1 MSEPDESSVDLPP
14 SSLSHKELRMICL
27 DNDLPISGTK
37 SVLIERLLDAGVP
50 WEELGLESE
59 KNLEVKVNE
68 AEIVENTIG
77 PPIPTEGIPKGWTIE
92 QWNHY
97 GQQWLDNLPE
107 QSESIDEEL
116 EELILEESEPVKEI
130 KVIEKEIKAEVEGKI
145 VEEDGVE
152 EEIFEAEII
161 EESNIVPSTKN
172 IKEKIE
178 KDLVKTISN
187 PKLLFSFLIVGLLI
201 GSLFWYVYS
210 QPEPFTADKLR
221 YGSSMSFSISD
232 GNLLIEGDELVEQ
245 IAKQLDAEDKM
256 CGKIEVDY
264 VGTGSV
270 TVTKGD
276 SIEIANQ
283 PDDSKLGAVQKT
295 GPFGEE
301 WLTLEQ
307 RYDYNFDDVDIATN
321 TPIAGKCSSTTLGN
335 LNNNLAQIS
344 VDSWTEIRNQ
354 ELLRSDIG
362 YEFEGGDLGSIR
374 GKTVTYGVENFG
386 EVLQNLIPGI
396 ALAFAPIEL
405 DKLLDGAFLSE
416 GVSGEKW
423 NWNWTVAGTDDV
435 GGKETWK
442 IYLENTEVSNRC
454 FGSAKINLWASK
466 DSPWPVKQ
474 YVDLKISNFDEDR
487 TSCSKSLLEQVGTTF
502 FDIEIPQGKF
512 NLQMLMMETSF
523 TPGGD
528 LVDWK
533 ETYSN
538 RPAPGQGHLTP
549 TNDWNNDNE
558 VHMPDNSEVR
568 KYTIEDTMSCVNET
582 IPNSDLITKLDSGG
596 YIWRAIDD
604 RSNSAMTYWNFSW
617 VDPADQSGWSLIE
630 IRESINGSDYC
641 EIDDSGLYDS
651 QSIAH
656 NSDSISITNSL
667 AELENRILNSN
678 KFPELSGP
686 NGIIATNGEL
696 TGETKVGY
704 LVITP
709 SDDFNEVL
717 DLINRD
723 EGAVSFDLH
732 RSYQEDGWD
741 ISVELLVDAT
751 NGRIIGWTESS
762 TQNIE

>member
-1 MSEPDESSVDLPP
+1 MADQEKPGVELPP
-14 SSLSHKELRMICL
+14 SSLSHKDLRMLCL
-27 DNDLPISGTK
+27 DNDLSISGKK
-37 SVLIERLLDAGVP
+37 SVLVERLLDAGVS
-50 WEELGLESE
+50 WEDLGLESE
-59 KNLEVKVNE
+59 EEHLE
-68 AEIVENTIG
+68 
-77 PPIPTEGIPKGWTIE
+77 
-92 QWNHY
+92 Q
-97 GQQWLDNLPE
+97 
-107 QSESIDEEL
+107 
-116 EELILEESEPVKEI
+116 EELILEESEPMD
-130 KVIEKEIKAEVEGKI
+130 
-145 VEEDGVE
+145 VEEPIEELVAEIEESEPMGVE
-152 EEIFEAEII
+152 EPIEEDEIFEAEII
-161 EESNIVPSTKN
+161 EEIKPASTTK
-172 IKEKIE
+172 ITKEE
-178 KDLVKTISN
+178 SQKDFFKTLLT
-187 PKLLFSFLIVGLLI
+187 PKALLSFIIVGLLI

-221 YGSSMSFSISD
+221 YGDSMTFSISN
-232 GNLLIEGDELVEQ
+232 GNLLIEGEELVEQ
-245 IAKQLDAEDKM
+245 IAHQLNAEDKM

-270 TVTKGD
+270 TVTEGG

-283 PDDSKLGAVQKT
+283 PDDSKLGAVQKK
-295 GPFGEE
+295 GSFGET

-307 RYDYNFDDVDIATN
+307 RYEYNFDDVDIATN
-321 TPIAGKCSSTTLGN
+321 TPIANKCSSTTLGN
-335 LNNNLAQIS
+335 LNDNQAQIS

-362 YEFEGGDLGSIR
+362 YEFQGGDLGSIR
-374 GKTVTYGVENFG
+374 GKTVTYGLDNFG

-405 DKLLDGAFLSE
+405 DKLLEGAFLSE

-423 NWNWTVAGTDDV
+423 NWNWTVAGTDEV

-442 IYLENTEVSNRC
+442 IYLENTEVSERC

-487 TSCSKSLLEQVGTTF
+487 TSCSKSLLEQVGTTL
-502 FDIEIPQGKF
+502 FDIEIPQGRF
-512 NLQMLMMETSF
+512 NLEMMLMETSF
-523 TPGGD
+523 TSGGD

-549 TNDWNNDNE
+549 THNWKNNNE
-558 VHMPDNSEVR
+558 IHMPDNSELR
-568 KYTIEDTMSCVNET
+568 EYTIEETIKCVNET
-582 IPNSDLITKLDSGG
+582 IPNSDLITKLDAGA

-604 RSNSAMTYWNFSW
+604 RSNSAMTYWNLSW
-617 VDPADQSGWSLIE
+617 VDPADQSGWALIE
-630 IRESINGSDYC
+630 IRDTIEGEDYC
-641 EIDDSGLYDS
+641 EIDGSGIYES

-667 AELENRILNSN
+667 TELETRILDSN
-678 KFPELSGP
+678 KFPELSGT

-696 TGETKVGY
+696 SSETQIGY
-704 LVITP
+704 LVLTP
-709 SDDFNEVL
+709 NDDLNEIL

-723 EGAVSFDLH
+723 DGAVSFDLQ
-732 RSYQEDGWD
+732 RNYEQDGWD
-741 ISVELLVDAT
+741 VSVELLVDAT
-751 NGRIIGWTESS
+751 NGRIIGWTQSS

>member
-1 MSEPDESSVDLPP
+1 MADQEKPSVELPP
-14 SSLSHKELRMICL
+14 SSLSHKDLRMLCL
-27 DNDLPISGTK
+27 DNDLSISGKK
-37 SVLIERLLDAGVP
+37 SVLVERLLDAGVS
-50 WEELGLESE
+50 WDDLGLESNE
-59 KNLEVKVNE
+59 EHLE
-68 AEIVENTIG
+68 
-77 PPIPTEGIPKGWTIE
+77 
-92 QWNHY
+92 Q
-97 GQQWLDNLPE
+97 
-107 QSESIDEEL
+107 
-116 EELILEESEPVKEI
+116 EELILEESEPLDIEEPIEEKVEETEELITEI
-130 KVIEKEIKAEVEGKI
+130 EEKAE
-145 VEEDGVE
+145 D

-161 EESNIVPSTKN
+161 EEIKPVLTTKI
-172 IKEKIE
+172 IKEETK
-178 KDLVKTISN
+178 KDFLNTFLT
-187 PKLLFSFLIVGLLI
+187 PKALLSFIIVGLLI

-221 YGSSMSFSISD
+221 YGDSMTFSISN
-232 GNLLIEGDELVEQ
+232 GNLLIEGEELVEQ
-245 IAKQLDAEDKM
+245 IAHQLNAEDKM

-270 TVTKGD
+270 TVTEGG

-283 PDDSKLGAVQKT
+283 PDDSKLGAVQKE
-295 GPFGEE
+295 GPFGET

-307 RYDYNFDDVDIATN
+307 LYEYNFDDVDIATN
-321 TPIAGKCSSTTLGN
+321 TPIANKCSSTTLGN
-335 LNNNLAQIS
+335 LNDNQAQIS

-362 YEFEGGDLGSIR
+362 YEFQGGDLGSIR
-374 GKTVTYGVENFG
+374 GKTVTYGLDNFG

-405 DKLLDGAFLSE
+405 DKLLEGAFLSE

-423 NWNWTVAGTDDV
+423 NWNWTVAGTDEV

-442 IYLENTEVSNRC
+442 IYLENTEVSERC

-487 TSCSKSLLEQVGTTF
+487 TSCSKSLLEQVGTTL
-502 FDIEIPQGKF
+502 FDIEIPQGRF
-512 NLQMLMMETSF
+512 NLEMMLMETSF
-523 TPGGD
+523 TSGGD

-549 TNDWNNDNE
+549 THNWKNNNE
-558 VHMPDNSEVR
+558 IHMPDNSELR
-568 KYTIEDTMSCVNET
+568 EYTIEETIKCVNET
-582 IPNSDLITKLDSGG
+582 IPNSDLITKLDAGA

-604 RSNSAMTYWNFSW
+604 RSNSAMTYWNLSW
-617 VDPADQSGWSLIE
+617 VDPADQSGWALVE
-630 IRESINGSDYC
+630 IRETIEGGDYC
-641 EIDDSGLYDS
+641 EIDNSGIYES

-678 KFPELSGP
+678 KFPELSGVD
-686 NGIIATNGEL
+686 GIIATNGEL
-696 TGETKVGY
+696 SGETQIGY
-704 LVITP
+704 LVLTP
-709 SDDFNEVL
+709 SDDLNEIL

-723 EGAVSFDLH
+723 DGAVSFDLQ
-732 RSYQEDGWD
+732 RNYEQDGWD
-741 ISVELLVDAT
+741 VSVELLVDAT
-751 NGRIIGWTESS
+751 NGRIIGWTQSS

>member
-1 MSEPDESSVDLPP
+1 MADQEKPGVELPP
-14 SSLSHKELRMICL
+14 SSLSHKDLRMLCL
-27 DNDLPISGTK
+27 DNDLSISGKK
-37 SVLIERLLDAGVP
+37 SVLVERLLDAGVS
-50 WEELGLESE
+50 WEDLGLDLESE
-59 KNLEVKVNE
+59 EEHLE
-68 AEIVENTIG
+68 
-77 PPIPTEGIPKGWTIE
+77 
-92 QWNHY
+92 Q
-97 GQQWLDNLPE
+97 
-107 QSESIDEEL
+107 
-116 EELILEESEPVKEI
+116 EELILEESEPMD
-130 KVIEKEIKAEVEGKI
+130 
-145 VEEDGVE
+145 VEEPIEELVAEIEESEPMGVE
-152 EEIFEAEII
+152 EPIEEDEIFEAEII
-161 EESNIVPSTKN
+161 EEIKPASTTK
-172 IKEKIE
+172 ITKEDSQ
-178 KDLVKTISN
+178 KDFFKTLLT
-187 PKLLFSFLIVGLLI
+187 PKALLSFIIVGLLI

-221 YGSSMSFSISD
+221 YGDSMTFSISN
-232 GNLLIEGDELVEQ
+232 GNLLIEGEELVEQ
-245 IAKQLDAEDKM
+245 IAHQLNAEDKM

-270 TVTKGD
+270 TVTEGG

-283 PDDSKLGAVQKT
+283 PDDSKLGAVQKK
-295 GPFGEE
+295 GSFGET

-307 RYDYNFDDVDIATN
+307 RYEYNFDDVDIATN
-321 TPIAGKCSSTTLGN
+321 TPIANKCSSTTLGN
-335 LNNNLAQIS
+335 LNDNQAQIS

-362 YEFEGGDLGSIR
+362 YEFQGGDLGSIR
-374 GKTVTYGVENFG
+374 GKTVTYGLDNFG

-405 DKLLDGAFLSE
+405 DKLLEGAFLSE

-423 NWNWTVAGTDDV
+423 NWNWTVAGTDEV

-442 IYLENTEVSNRC
+442 IYLENTEVSERC

-487 TSCSKSLLEQVGTTF
+487 TSCSKSLLEQVGTTL
-502 FDIEIPQGKF
+502 FDIEIPQGRF
-512 NLQMLMMETSF
+512 NLEMMLMETSF
-523 TPGGD
+523 TSGGD

-549 TNDWNNDNE
+549 THNWKNNNE
-558 VHMPDNSEVR
+558 IHMPDNSELR
-568 KYTIEDTMSCVNET
+568 EYTIEETIKCVNET
-582 IPNSDLITKLDSGG
+582 IPNSDLITKLDAGA

-604 RSNSAMTYWNFSW
+604 RSNSAMTYWNLSW
-617 VDPADQSGWSLIE
+617 VDPADQSGWALIE
-630 IRESINGSDYC
+630 IRDTIEGEDYC
-641 EIDDSGLYDS
+641 EIDGSGIYES

-667 AELENRILNSN
+667 TELETRILDSN
-678 KFPELSGP
+678 KFPELSGT

-696 TGETKVGY
+696 SSETQIGY
-704 LVITP
+704 LVLTP
-709 SDDFNEVL
+709 NDDLNEIL

-723 EGAVSFDLH
+723 DGAVSFDLQ
-732 RSYQEDGWD
+732 RNYEQDGWD
-741 ISVELLVDAT
+741 VSVELLVDAT
-751 NGRIIGWTESS
+751 NGRIIGWTQSS

>member
-1 MSEPDESSVDLPP
+1 MADQEKPGVELPP
-14 SSLSHKELRMICL
+14 SSLSHKDLRMLCL
-27 DNDLPISGTK
+27 DNDLSISGKK
-37 SVLIERLLDAGVP
+37 SVLVERLLDAGVS
-50 WEELGLESE
+50 WEDLGLESE
-59 KNLEVKVNE
+59 EEHLE
-68 AEIVENTIG
+68 
-77 PPIPTEGIPKGWTIE
+77 
-92 QWNHY
+92 Q
-97 GQQWLDNLPE
+97 
-107 QSESIDEEL
+107 
-116 EELILEESEPVKEI
+116 EELILEESEPMD
-130 KVIEKEIKAEVEGKI
+130 
-145 VEEDGVE
+145 VEEPIEELVAEIEESEPMDVE
-152 EEIFEAEII
+152 EPIEEDEIFEAEII
-161 EESNIVPSTKN
+161 EEIKPASTT
-172 IKEKIE
+172 KITKQDSQ
-178 KDLVKTISN
+178 KDFFKTLLT
-187 PKLLFSFLIVGLLI
+187 PKALLSFIIVGLLI

-221 YGSSMSFSISD
+221 YGDSMTFSISN
-232 GNLLIEGDELVEQ
+232 GNLLIEGEELVEQ
-245 IAKQLDAEDKM
+245 IAHQLNAEDKM

-270 TVTKGD
+270 TVTEGG

-283 PDDSKLGAVQKT
+283 PDDSKLGAVQKK
-295 GPFGEE
+295 GSFGET

-307 RYDYNFDDVDIATN
+307 RYEYNFDDVDIATN
-321 TPIAGKCSSTTLGN
+321 TPIANKCSSTTLGN
-335 LNNNLAQIS
+335 LNDNQAQIS

-362 YEFEGGDLGSIR
+362 YEFQGGDLGSIR
-374 GKTVTYGVENFG
+374 GKTVTYGLDNFG

-405 DKLLDGAFLSE
+405 DKLLEGAFLSE

-423 NWNWTVAGTDDV
+423 NWNWTVAGTDEV

-442 IYLENTEVSNRC
+442 IYLENTEVSERC

-487 TSCSKSLLEQVGTTF
+487 TSCSKSLLEQVGTTL
-502 FDIEIPQGKF
+502 FDIEIPQGRF
-512 NLQMLMMETSF
+512 NLEMMLMETSF
-523 TPGGD
+523 TSGGD

-549 TNDWNNDNE
+549 THNWKNNNE
-558 VHMPDNSEVR
+558 IHMPDNSELR
-568 KYTIEDTMSCVNET
+568 EYTIEETIKCVNET
-582 IPNSDLITKLDSGG
+582 IPNSDLITKLDAGA

-604 RSNSAMTYWNFSW
+604 RSNSAMTYWNLSW
-617 VDPADQSGWSLIE
+617 VDPEDQSGWALIE
-630 IRESINGSDYC
+630 IRDTIEGEDYC
-641 EIDDSGLYDS
+641 EIDGSGIYES

-667 AELENRILNSN
+667 TELETRILDSN
-678 KFPELSGP
+678 KFPELSGT

-696 TGETKVGY
+696 SSETQIGY
-704 LVITP
+704 LVLTP
-709 SDDFNEVL
+709 NDDLNEIL

-723 EGAVSFDLH
+723 DGAVSFDLQ
-732 RSYQEDGWD
+732 RNYEQDGWD
-741 ISVELLVDAT
+741 VSVELLVDAT
-751 NGRIIGWTESS
+751 NGRIIGWTQSS

>member
-1 MSEPDESSVDLPP
+1 MSEHDKSSVELPP
-14 SSLSHKELRMICL
+14 SSLSHKELRMLCL
-27 DNDLPISGTK
+27 DNDLSISGKK
-37 SVLIERLLDAGVP
+37 SLLIERLLDAGIS
-50 WEELGLESE
+50 WDELGLESLDDVE
-59 KNLEVKVNE
+59 EVLEE
-68 AEIVENTIG
+68 
-77 PPIPTEGIPKGWTIE
+77 
-92 QWNHY
+92 
-97 GQQWLDNLPE
+97 D
-107 QSESIDEEL
+107 
-116 EELILEESEPVKEI
+116 ELILEESEIME
-130 KVIEKEIKAEVEGKI
+130 EKAEI
-145 VEEDGVE
+145 VEEKAEIVE
-152 EEIFEAEII
+152 EKAEIVEEKAEIVEEIFEAEILG
-161 EESNIVPSTKN
+161 ESNVMTSTK
-172 IKEKIE
+172 ISKEGIE
-178 KDLVKTISN
+178 KNLIKTLSN
-187 PKLLFSFLIVGLLI
+187 PKTLFSIVIVGLLI

-221 YGSSMSFSISD
+221 YGDSMSFSISN

-245 IAKQLDAEDKM
+245 IANQLDAADQM

-270 TVTKGD
+270 TVTEGG

-283 PDDSKLGAVQKT
+283 PDDSKLGTVQKA
-295 GPFGEE
+295 GPFGEN

-307 RYDYNFDDVDIATN
+307 RYEYNFDDVDIATN
-321 TPIAGKCSSTTLGN
+321 TPIANKCSSTTLGN
-335 LNNNLAQIS
+335 LNDNQAQIS

-362 YEFEGGDLGSIR
+362 YEFQGGDLGSIS
-374 GKTVTYGVENFG
+374 GKTVTYGLENFG
-386 EVLQNLIPGI
+386 EVLQNLVPGI

-474 YVDLKISNFDEDR
+474 FVDLKISNFDEDR

-502 FDIEIPQGKF
+502 FDLEIPQGRF
-512 NLQMLMMETSF
+512 NLQMMLMETSF
-523 TPGGD
+523 TSGGD

-538 RPAPGQGHLTP
+538 RPAPGQGYLTP
-549 TNDWNNDNE
+549 THNWNNDNE
-558 VHMPDNSEVR
+558 VHMPDNSELR
-568 KYTIEDTMSCVNET
+568 EYTIEETITCINET
-582 IPNSDLITKLDSGG
+582 NPTSDLITKLDAGA

-604 RSNSAMTYWNFSW
+604 RTNSAMTYWNFSW
-617 VDPADQSGWSLIE
+617 VDPADISGWALIE
-630 IRESINGSDYC
+630 IRESIDGSDFC
-641 EIDDSGLYDS
+641 EIDDSGLYES

-667 AELENRILNSN
+667 AELENRILDPI
-678 KFPELSGP
+678 KFPELSGS

-696 TGETKVGY
+696 SGDTQIGY

-709 SDDFNEVL
+709 NDDLNEIL

-732 RSYQEDGWD
+732 RSYEQDGWD

-762 TQNIE
+762 SRNTE

>member
-1 MSEPDESSVDLPP
+1 MADQEKPGVELPP
-14 SSLSHKELRMICL
+14 SSLSHKDLRMLCL
-27 DNDLPISGTK
+27 DNDLSISGKK
-37 SVLIERLLDAGVP
+37 SVLVERLLDAGVS
-50 WEELGLESE
+50 WEDLGLESE
-59 KNLEVKVNE
+59 EEHLE
-68 AEIVENTIG
+68 
-77 PPIPTEGIPKGWTIE
+77 
-92 QWNHY
+92 Q
-97 GQQWLDNLPE
+97 
-107 QSESIDEEL
+107 
-116 EELILEESEPVKEI
+116 EELILEESEPMD
-130 KVIEKEIKAEVEGKI
+130 
-145 VEEDGVE
+145 VEEPIEELVAEIEESEPMDVE
-152 EEIFEAEII
+152 EPIEEDEIFEAEII
-161 EESNIVPSTKN
+161 EEIKPASITK
-172 IKEKIE
+172 ITKEDSQ
-178 KDLVKTISN
+178 KDFFKALLT
-187 PKLLFSFLIVGLLI
+187 PKALLSFIIVGLLI

-221 YGSSMSFSISD
+221 YGDSMTFSISN
-232 GNLLIEGDELVEQ
+232 GNLLIEGEELVEQ
-245 IAKQLDAEDKM
+245 IAHQLNAEDKM

-270 TVTKGD
+270 TVTEGG

-283 PDDSKLGAVQKT
+283 PDDSKLGAVQKK
-295 GPFGEE
+295 GSFGET

-307 RYDYNFDDVDIATN
+307 RYEYNFDDVDIATN
-321 TPIAGKCSSTTLGN
+321 TPIANKCSSTTLGN
-335 LNNNLAQIS
+335 LNDNQAQIS

-362 YEFEGGDLGSIR
+362 YEFQGGDLGSIR
-374 GKTVTYGVENFG
+374 GKTVTYGLDNFG

-405 DKLLDGAFLSE
+405 DKLLEGAFLSE

-423 NWNWTVAGTDDV
+423 NWNWTVAGTDEV

-442 IYLENTEVSNRC
+442 IYLENTEVSERC

-487 TSCSKSLLEQVGTTF
+487 TSCSKSLLEQVGTTL
-502 FDIEIPQGKF
+502 FDIEIPQGRF
-512 NLQMLMMETSF
+512 NLEMMLMETSF
-523 TPGGD
+523 TSGGD

-549 TNDWNNDNE
+549 THNWKNNNE
-558 VHMPDNSEVR
+558 LHMPDNSELR
-568 KYTIEDTMSCVNET
+568 EYTIEETIKCVNET
-582 IPNSDLITKLDSGG
+582 IPNSDLITKLDAGA

-604 RSNSAMTYWNFSW
+604 RSNSAMTYWNLSW
-617 VDPADQSGWSLIE
+617 VDPADQSGWALIE
-630 IRESINGSDYC
+630 IRDTIEGGDYC
-641 EIDDSGLYDS
+641 EIDESGIYES

-667 AELENRILNSN
+667 TELETRILDSN
-678 KFPELSGP
+678 KFPELSGT

-696 TGETKVGY
+696 SSETQIGY
-704 LVITP
+704 LVLTP
-709 SDDFNEVL
+709 NDDLNEIL

-723 EGAVSFDLH
+723 DGAVSFDLQ
-732 RSYQEDGWD
+732 RNYEQDGWD
-741 ISVELLVDAT
+741 VSVELLVDAT
-751 NGRIIGWTESS
+751 NGRIIGWTQSS

>member
-1 MSEPDESSVDLPP
+1 MADQEKPGVELPP
-14 SSLSHKELRMICL
+14 SSLSHKDLRMLCL
-27 DNDLPISGTK
+27 DNDLSISGKK
-37 SVLIERLLDAGVP
+37 SVLVERLLDAGVS
-50 WEELGLESE
+50 WEDLGLDLESE
-59 KNLEVKVNE
+59 EEHLE
-68 AEIVENTIG
+68 
-77 PPIPTEGIPKGWTIE
+77 
-92 QWNHY
+92 Q
-97 GQQWLDNLPE
+97 
-107 QSESIDEEL
+107 
-116 EELILEESEPVKEI
+116 EELILEESEPMD
-130 KVIEKEIKAEVEGKI
+130 
-145 VEEDGVE
+145 VEEPIE
-152 EEIFEAEII
+152 EDEIFEAEII
-161 EESNIVPSTKN
+161 EEIKPASTTK
-172 IKEKIE
+172 ITKEDSQ
-178 KDLVKTISN
+178 KDFFKTLLT
-187 PKLLFSFLIVGLLI
+187 PKALLSFIIVGLLI

-221 YGSSMSFSISD
+221 YGDSMTFSISN
-232 GNLLIEGDELVEQ
+232 GNLLIEGEELVEQ
-245 IAKQLDAEDKM
+245 IAHQLNAEDKM

-270 TVTKGD
+270 TVTEGG

-283 PDDSKLGAVQKT
+283 PDDSKLGAVQKK
-295 GPFGEE
+295 GSFGET

-307 RYDYNFDDVDIATN
+307 RYEYNFDDVDIATN
-321 TPIAGKCSSTTLGN
+321 TPIANKCSSTTLGN
-335 LNNNLAQIS
+335 LNDNQAQIS

-362 YEFEGGDLGSIR
+362 YEFQGGDLGSIR
-374 GKTVTYGVENFG
+374 GKTVTYGLDNFG

-405 DKLLDGAFLSE
+405 DKLLEGAFLSE

-423 NWNWTVAGTDDV
+423 NWNWTVAGTDEV

-442 IYLENTEVSNRC
+442 IYLENTEVSERC

-487 TSCSKSLLEQVGTTF
+487 TSCSKSLLEQVGTTL
-502 FDIEIPQGKF
+502 FDIEIPQGRF
-512 NLQMLMMETSF
+512 NLEMMLMETSF
-523 TPGGD
+523 TSGGD

-549 TNDWNNDNE
+549 THNWKNNNE
-558 VHMPDNSEVR
+558 IHMPDNSELR
-568 KYTIEDTMSCVNET
+568 EYTIEETIKCVNET
-582 IPNSDLITKLDSGG
+582 IPNSDLITKLDAGA

-604 RSNSAMTYWNFSW
+604 RSNSAMTYWNLSW
-617 VDPADQSGWSLIE
+617 VDPADQSGWALIE
-630 IRESINGSDYC
+630 IRDTIEGEDYC
-641 EIDDSGLYDS
+641 EIDGSGIYES

-667 AELENRILNSN
+667 TELETRILDSN
-678 KFPELSGP
+678 KFPELSGT

-696 TGETKVGY
+696 SSETQIGY
-704 LVITP
+704 LVLTP
-709 SDDFNEVL
+709 NDDLNEIL

-723 EGAVSFDLH
+723 DGAVSFDLQ
-732 RSYQEDGWD
+732 RNYEQDGWD
-741 ISVELLVDAT
+741 VSVELLVDAT
-751 NGRIIGWTESS
+751 NGRIIGWTQSS

>member
-1 MSEPDESSVDLPP
+1 MADQEKPGVELPP
-14 SSLSHKELRMICL
+14 SSLSHKDLRMLCL
-27 DNDLPISGTK
+27 DNDLSISGKK
-37 SVLIERLLDAGVP
+37 SVLVERLLDAGVS
-50 WEELGLESE
+50 WEDLGLESE
-59 KNLEVKVNE
+59 EEHLE
-68 AEIVENTIG
+68 
-77 PPIPTEGIPKGWTIE
+77 
-92 QWNHY
+92 Q
-97 GQQWLDNLPE
+97 
-107 QSESIDEEL
+107 
-116 EELILEESEPVKEI
+116 EELILEESEPMD
-130 KVIEKEIKAEVEGKI
+130 
-145 VEEDGVE
+145 VEEPIEELVAEIEESEPMDVE
-152 EEIFEAEII
+152 EPIEEDEIFEAEII
-161 EESNIVPSTKN
+161 EEIKPASITK
-172 IKEKIE
+172 ITKEDSQ
-178 KDLVKTISN
+178 KDFFKALLT
-187 PKLLFSFLIVGLLI
+187 PKALLSFIIVGLLI

-221 YGSSMSFSISD
+221 YGDSMTFSISN
-232 GNLLIEGDELVEQ
+232 GNLLIEGEELVEQ
-245 IAKQLDAEDKM
+245 IAHQLNAEDKM

-270 TVTKGD
+270 TVTEGG

-283 PDDSKLGAVQKT
+283 PDDSKLGAVQKK
-295 GPFGEE
+295 GSFGET

-307 RYDYNFDDVDIATN
+307 RYEYNFDDVDIATN
-321 TPIAGKCSSTTLGN
+321 TPIANKCSSTTLGN
-335 LNNNLAQIS
+335 LNDNQAQIS

-362 YEFEGGDLGSIR
+362 YEFQGGDLGSIR
-374 GKTVTYGVENFG
+374 GKTVTYGLDNFG

-405 DKLLDGAFLSE
+405 DKLLEGAFLSE

-423 NWNWTVAGTDDV
+423 NWNWTVAGTDEV

-442 IYLENTEVSNRC
+442 IYLENTEVSERC

-487 TSCSKSLLEQVGTTF
+487 TSCSKSLLEQVGTTL
-502 FDIEIPQGKF
+502 FDIEIPQGRF
-512 NLQMLMMETSF
+512 NLEMMLMETSF
-523 TPGGD
+523 TSGGD

-549 TNDWNNDNE
+549 THNWKNNNE
-558 VHMPDNSEVR
+558 IHMPDNSELR
-568 KYTIEDTMSCVNET
+568 EYTIEETIKCVNET
-582 IPNSDLITKLDSGG
+582 IPNSDLITKLDAGA

-604 RSNSAMTYWNFSW
+604 RSNSAMTYWNLSW
-617 VDPADQSGWSLIE
+617 VDPADQSGWALIE
-630 IRESINGSDYC
+630 IRDTIEGGDYC
-641 EIDDSGLYDS
+641 EIDESGIYES

-667 AELENRILNSN
+667 TELETRILDSN
-678 KFPELSGP
+678 KFPELSGT

-696 TGETKVGY
+696 SSETQIGY
-704 LVITP
+704 LVLTP
-709 SDDFNEVL
+709 NDDLNEIL

-723 EGAVSFDLH
+723 DGAVSFDLQ
-732 RSYQEDGWD
+732 RNYEQDGWD
-741 ISVELLVDAT
+741 VSVELLVDAT
-751 NGRIIGWTESS
+751 NGRIIGWTQSS

>member
-1 MSEPDESSVDLPP
+1 MADQEKPGVELPP
-14 SSLSHKELRMICL
+14 SSLSHKDLRMLCL
-27 DNDLPISGTK
+27 DNDLSISGKK
-37 SVLIERLLDAGVP
+37 SVLVERLLDAGVS
-50 WEELGLESE
+50 WEDLGLDLESE
-59 KNLEVKVNE
+59 EEHLE
-68 AEIVENTIG
+68 
-77 PPIPTEGIPKGWTIE
+77 
-92 QWNHY
+92 Q
-97 GQQWLDNLPE
+97 
-107 QSESIDEEL
+107 
-116 EELILEESEPVKEI
+116 EELILEESEPMD
-130 KVIEKEIKAEVEGKI
+130 
-145 VEEDGVE
+145 VEEPIEDLVAEIEESEPMGVE
-152 EEIFEAEII
+152 EPIEEDEIFEAEII
-161 EESNIVPSTKN
+161 EEIKPASTTK
-172 IKEKIE
+172 ITKEDSQ
-178 KDLVKTISN
+178 KDFFKTLLT
-187 PKLLFSFLIVGLLI
+187 PKALLSFIIVGLLI

-221 YGSSMSFSISD
+221 YGDSMTFSISN
-232 GNLLIEGDELVEQ
+232 GNLLIEGEELVEQ
-245 IAKQLDAEDKM
+245 IAHQLNAEDKM

-270 TVTKGD
+270 TVTEGG

-283 PDDSKLGAVQKT
+283 PDDSKLGAVQKK
-295 GPFGEE
+295 GSFGET

-307 RYDYNFDDVDIATN
+307 RYEYNFDDVDIATN
-321 TPIAGKCSSTTLGN
+321 TPIANKCSSTTLGN
-335 LNNNLAQIS
+335 LNDNQAQIS

-362 YEFEGGDLGSIR
+362 YEFQGGDLGSIR
-374 GKTVTYGVENFG
+374 GKTVTYGLDNFG

-405 DKLLDGAFLSE
+405 DKLLEGAFLSE

-423 NWNWTVAGTDDV
+423 NWNWTVAGTDEV

-442 IYLENTEVSNRC
+442 IYLENTEVSERC

-487 TSCSKSLLEQVGTTF
+487 TSCSKSLLEQVGTTL
-502 FDIEIPQGKF
+502 FDIEIPQGRF
-512 NLQMLMMETSF
+512 NLEMMLMETSF
-523 TPGGD
+523 TSGGD

-549 TNDWNNDNE
+549 THNWKNNNE
-558 VHMPDNSEVR
+558 IHMPDNSELR
-568 KYTIEDTMSCVNET
+568 EYTIEETIKCVNET
-582 IPNSDLITKLDSGG
+582 IPNSDLITKLDAGA

-604 RSNSAMTYWNFSW
+604 RSNSAMTYWNLSW
-617 VDPADQSGWSLIE
+617 VDPADQSGWALIE
-630 IRESINGSDYC
+630 IRDTIEGEDYC
-641 EIDDSGLYDS
+641 EIDGSGIYES

-667 AELENRILNSN
+667 TELETRILDSN
-678 KFPELSGP
+678 KFPELSGT

-696 TGETKVGY
+696 SSETQIGY
-704 LVITP
+704 LVLTP
-709 SDDFNEVL
+709 NDDLNEIL

-723 EGAVSFDLH
+723 DGAVSFDLQ
-732 RSYQEDGWD
+732 RNYEQDGWD
-741 ISVELLVDAT
+741 VSVELLVDAT
-751 NGRIIGWTESS
+751 NGRIIGWTQSS

>member
-1 MSEPDESSVDLPP
+1 MADQEKPGVELPP
-14 SSLSHKELRMICL
+14 SSLSHKDLRMLCL
-27 DNDLPISGTK
+27 DNDLSISGKK
-37 SVLIERLLDAGVP
+37 SVLVERLLDAGVS
-50 WEELGLESE
+50 WEDLGLDLESE
-59 KNLEVKVNE
+59 EEHLE
-68 AEIVENTIG
+68 
-77 PPIPTEGIPKGWTIE
+77 
-92 QWNHY
+92 Q
-97 GQQWLDNLPE
+97 
-107 QSESIDEEL
+107 
-116 EELILEESEPVKEI
+116 EELILEESEPMD
-130 KVIEKEIKAEVEGKI
+130 
-145 VEEDGVE
+145 VEEPIEELVAEIEESEPMDVE
-152 EEIFEAEII
+152 EPIEEDEIFEAEII
-161 EESNIVPSTKN
+161 EEIKPASTTK
-172 IKEKIE
+172 ITKEDSQ
-178 KDLVKTISN
+178 KDFFKTLLT
-187 PKLLFSFLIVGLLI
+187 PKALLSFIIVGLLI

-221 YGSSMSFSISD
+221 YGDSMTFSISN
-232 GNLLIEGDELVEQ
+232 GNLLIEGEELVEQ
-245 IAKQLDAEDKM
+245 IAHQLNAEDKM

-270 TVTKGD
+270 TVTEGG

-283 PDDSKLGAVQKT
+283 PDDSKLGAVQKK
-295 GPFGEE
+295 GSFGET

-307 RYDYNFDDVDIATN
+307 RYEYNFDDVDIATN
-321 TPIAGKCSSTTLGN
+321 TPIANKCSSTTLGN
-335 LNNNLAQIS
+335 LNDNQAQIS

-362 YEFEGGDLGSIR
+362 YEFQGGDLGSIR
-374 GKTVTYGVENFG
+374 GKTVTYGLDNFG

-405 DKLLDGAFLSE
+405 DKLLEGAFLSE

-423 NWNWTVAGTDDV
+423 NWNWTVAGTDEV

-442 IYLENTEVSNRC
+442 IYLENTEVSERC

-487 TSCSKSLLEQVGTTF
+487 TSCSKSLLEQVGTTL
-502 FDIEIPQGKF
+502 FDIEIPQGRF
-512 NLQMLMMETSF
+512 NLEMMLMETSF
-523 TPGGD
+523 TSGGD

-549 TNDWNNDNE
+549 THNWKNNNE
-558 VHMPDNSEVR
+558 IHMPDNSELR
-568 KYTIEDTMSCVNET
+568 EYTIEETIKCVNET
-582 IPNSDLITKLDSGG
+582 IPNSDLITKLDAGA

-604 RSNSAMTYWNFSW
+604 RSNSAMTYWNLSW
-617 VDPADQSGWSLIE
+617 VDPADQSGWALIE
-630 IRESINGSDYC
+630 IRDTIEGEDYC
-641 EIDDSGLYDS
+641 EIDGSGIYES

-667 AELENRILNSN
+667 TELETRILDSN
-678 KFPELSGP
+678 KFPELSGT

-696 TGETKVGY
+696 SSETQIGY
-704 LVITP
+704 LVLTP
-709 SDDFNEVL
+709 NDDLNEIL

-723 EGAVSFDLH
+723 DGAVSFDLQ
-732 RSYQEDGWD
+732 RNYEQDGWD
-741 ISVELLVDAT
+741 VSVELLVDAT
-751 NGRIIGWTESS
+751 NGRIIGWTQSS

>member
-1 MSEPDESSVDLPP
+1 MADQEKPGVELPP
-14 SSLSHKELRMICL
+14 SSLSHKDLRMLCL
-27 DNDLPISGTK
+27 DNDLSISGKK
-37 SVLIERLLDAGVP
+37 SVLVERLLDAGVS
-50 WEELGLESE
+50 WEDLGLESE
-59 KNLEVKVNE
+59 EEHLE
-68 AEIVENTIG
+68 
-77 PPIPTEGIPKGWTIE
+77 
-92 QWNHY
+92 Q
-97 GQQWLDNLPE
+97 
-107 QSESIDEEL
+107 
-116 EELILEESEPVKEI
+116 EELILEESEPMD
-130 KVIEKEIKAEVEGKI
+130 
-145 VEEDGVE
+145 VEEPIEELVAEIEESEPMGVE
-152 EEIFEAEII
+152 EPIEEDEIFEAEII
-161 EESNIVPSTKN
+161 EEIKPASTTK
-172 IKEKIE
+172 ITKEDSQ
-178 KDLVKTISN
+178 KDFFKTLLT
-187 PKLLFSFLIVGLLI
+187 PKALLSFIIVGLLI

-221 YGSSMSFSISD
+221 YGDSMTFSISN
-232 GNLLIEGDELVEQ
+232 GNLLIEGEELVEQ
-245 IAKQLDAEDKM
+245 IAHQLNAEDKM

-270 TVTKGD
+270 TVTEGG

-283 PDDSKLGAVQKT
+283 PDDSKLGAVQKK
-295 GPFGEE
+295 GSFGET

-307 RYDYNFDDVDIATN
+307 RYEYNFDDVDIATN
-321 TPIAGKCSSTTLGN
+321 TPIANKCSSTTLGN
-335 LNNNLAQIS
+335 LNDNQAQIS

-362 YEFEGGDLGSIR
+362 YEFQGGDLGSIR
-374 GKTVTYGVENFG
+374 GKTVTYGLDNFG

-405 DKLLDGAFLSE
+405 DKLLEGAFLSE

-423 NWNWTVAGTDDV
+423 NWNWTVAGTDEV

-442 IYLENTEVSNRC
+442 IYLENTEVSERC

-487 TSCSKSLLEQVGTTF
+487 TSCSKSLLEQVGTTL
-502 FDIEIPQGKF
+502 FDIEIPQGRF
-512 NLQMLMMETSF
+512 NLEMMLMETSF
-523 TPGGD
+523 TSGGD

-549 TNDWNNDNE
+549 THNWKNNNE
-558 VHMPDNSEVR
+558 IHMPDNSELR
-568 KYTIEDTMSCVNET
+568 EYTIEETIKCVNET
-582 IPNSDLITKLDSGG
+582 IPNSDLITKLDAGA

-604 RSNSAMTYWNFSW
+604 RSNSAMTYWNLSW
-617 VDPADQSGWSLIE
+617 VDPADQSGWALIE
-630 IRESINGSDYC
+630 IRDTIEGEDYC
-641 EIDDSGLYDS
+641 EIDGSGIYES

-667 AELENRILNSN
+667 TELETRILDSN
-678 KFPELSGP
+678 KFPELSGT

-696 TGETKVGY
+696 SSETQIGY
-704 LVITP
+704 LVLTP
-709 SDDFNEVL
+709 NDDLNEIL

-723 EGAVSFDLH
+723 DGAVSFDLQ
-732 RSYQEDGWD
+732 RNYEQDGWD
-741 ISVELLVDAT
+741 VSVELLVDAT
-751 NGRIIGWTESS
+751 NGRIIGWTQSS

>member
-1 MSEPDESSVDLPP
+1 MADQEKPGVELPP
-14 SSLSHKELRMICL
+14 SSLSHKDLRMLCL
-27 DNDLPISGTK
+27 DNDLSISGKK
-37 SVLIERLLDAGVP
+37 SVLVERLLDAGVS
-50 WEELGLESE
+50 WEDLGLESE
-59 KNLEVKVNE
+59 EEHLE
-68 AEIVENTIG
+68 
-77 PPIPTEGIPKGWTIE
+77 
-92 QWNHY
+92 Q
-97 GQQWLDNLPE
+97 
-107 QSESIDEEL
+107 
-116 EELILEESEPVKEI
+116 EELILEESEPMD
-130 KVIEKEIKAEVEGKI
+130 
-145 VEEDGVE
+145 VEEPIEELVAEIEESEPMDVE
-152 EEIFEAEII
+152 EPIEEDEIFEAEII
-161 EESNIVPSTKN
+161 EEIKPASTTK
-172 IKEKIE
+172 ITKEDSQ
-178 KDLVKTISN
+178 KDFFKTFLT
-187 PKLLFSFLIVGLLI
+187 PKALLSFIIVGLLI

-221 YGSSMSFSISD
+221 YGDSMTFSISN
-232 GNLLIEGDELVEQ
+232 GNLLIEGEELVEQ
-245 IAKQLDAEDKM
+245 IAHQLNAEDKM

-270 TVTKGD
+270 TVTEGG

-283 PDDSKLGAVQKT
+283 PDDSKLGAVQKK
-295 GPFGEE
+295 GSFGET

-307 RYDYNFDDVDIATN
+307 RYEYNFDDVDIATN
-321 TPIAGKCSSTTLGN
+321 TPIANKCSSTTLGN
-335 LNNNLAQIS
+335 LNDNQAQIS

-362 YEFEGGDLGSIR
+362 YEFQGGDLGSIR
-374 GKTVTYGVENFG
+374 GKTVTYGLDNFG

-405 DKLLDGAFLSE
+405 DKLLEGAFLSE

-423 NWNWTVAGTDDV
+423 NWNWTVAGTDEV

-442 IYLENTEVSNRC
+442 IYLENTEVSERC

-487 TSCSKSLLEQVGTTF
+487 TSCSKSLLEQVGTTL
-502 FDIEIPQGKF
+502 FDIEIPQGRF
-512 NLQMLMMETSF
+512 NLEMMLMETSF
-523 TPGGD
+523 TSGGD

-549 TNDWNNDNE
+549 THNWKNNNE
-558 VHMPDNSEVR
+558 IHMPDNSELR
-568 KYTIEDTMSCVNET
+568 EYTIEETIKCVNET
-582 IPNSDLITKLDSGG
+582 IPNSDLITKLDAGA

-604 RSNSAMTYWNFSW
+604 RSNSAMTYWNLSW
-617 VDPADQSGWSLIE
+617 VDPADQSGWALIE
-630 IRESINGSDYC
+630 IRDTIEGEDYC
-641 EIDDSGLYDS
+641 EIDGSGIYES

-667 AELENRILNSN
+667 TELETRILDSN
-678 KFPELSGP
+678 KFPELSGT

-696 TGETKVGY
+696 SSETQIGY
-704 LVITP
+704 LVLTP
-709 SDDFNEVL
+709 NDDLNEIL

-723 EGAVSFDLH
+723 DGAVSFDLQ
-732 RSYQEDGWD
+732 RNYEQDGWD
-741 ISVELLVDAT
+741 VSVELLVDAT
-751 NGRIIGWTESS
+751 NGRIIGWTQSS